1 MISVITRLFIGAQKR
16 VFPRLADNTD
26 NMQSQD
32 KVRQAGSKPESTFTS
47 QDKVRQA
54 GSKPES
60 TFTSQDKVR
69 QAGSKPESTFTSQA
83 QYRALAI
90 GLWRIIPAC
99 NAEYI

>member
-47 QDKVRQA
+47 Q
-54 GSKPES
+54 
-60 TFTSQDKVR
+60 
-69 QAGSKPESTFTSQA
+69 A

-90 GLWRIIPAC
+90 GFWRIISAC
-99 NAEYI
+99 NERTSEHNTCYRSLFIYAPKLYECA